1 MTEFE
6 PSNEFVSNVMKRV
19 FACEAEFA
27 ESRRARS
34 LRERLYA
41 SRPFRYLMVHCGALF
56 GVLSLPATCL

>member
-19 FACEAEFA
+19 FACEAGFA
-27 ESRRARS
+27 ECRRP